1 LQSAIIKFRITPR
14 EKDRL
19 ANVARSAD
27 MTVSALMRRTAVVAA
42 AGRPLDRQARLNIA
56 AMRSAAN
63 LVSAA
68 IDELRSDPSVA
79 SIRLREAASELHRI
93 AVRQLDASR

>member
-1 LQSAIIKFRITPR
+1 MQSVIIKFRTTPR

-42 AGRPLDRQARLNIA
+42 AGRPVNRQAKLDIA
-56 AMRSAAN
+56 ALRSAAN
-63 LVSAA
+63 AVHAA

-79 SIRLREAASELHRI
+79 TIRLREAASELHRI